1 MPHLS
6 SIEREVLDSIV
17 NDYES
22 PSTIVAEVSQAL
34 GSPVSEPQIAA
45 ALATLAAR
53 GLAGVYVYDQAL
65 AKYKPVSSLEAAES
79 TEVWFLATASGRT
92 INESSAG

>member
-1 MPHLS
+1 MAHLS

-34 GSPVSEPQIAA
+34 GSPVSEAEVAA
-45 ALATLAAR
+45 VLATLASR
-53 GLAGVYVYDQAL
+53 GLATAYVYDQAL
-65 AKYKPVSSLEAAES
+65 ANYKPVPLPQSA
-79 TEVWFLATASGRT
+79 EVWFLATASGRAV
-92 INESSAG
+92 NDQSAA